1 MAYLRGGSTKNVVLV
16 GKLYDNATFEGKEK
30 DDGTRTKG
38 GQFVDFEIARFVDA
52 NGKKVNENQPPQF
65 NPSLR
70 NTKSITR
77 ENTFDRG
84 VAYNEDE
91 LASFLAAAG
100 PNIETI
106 SNHKTGQQVG
116 KLIVLQADVLPSKT
130 GEGQSYLRVNHKSAV
145 SISDIALPE
154 NSARL
159 STPGSRTTSRASRPR
174 RRPRTMRARRPRP
187 RPSPRSRRTR
197 SRISDRWP
205 LATENRFG
213 TGAVRARGTHRAC
226 ADSGQVGRP

>member
-145 SISDIALPE
+145 PISEIALPE
-154 NSARL
+154 NIREAQYTGVQNDIASLQAEKKAKDDA
-159 STPGSRTTSRASRPR
+159 SKTPAAEAETVAEVDKD
-174 RRPRTMRARRPRP
+174 AV
-187 RPSPRSRRTR
+187 PS
-197 SRISDRWP
+197 
-205 LATENRFG
+205 F
-213 TGAVRARGTHRAC
+213 
-226 ADSGQVGRP
+226 

>member
-154 NSARL
+154 NIREAQY
-159 STPGSRTTSRASRPR
+159 TGVQNDIASLQAEKKAKDDASKAPE
-174 RRPRTMRARRPRP
+174 A
-187 RPSPRSRRTR
+187 
-197 SRISDRWP
+197 
-205 LATENRFG
+205 E
-213 TGAVRARGTHRAC
+213 AVAEVDKDA
-226 ADSGQVGRP
+226 VPNF

>member
-154 NSARL
+154 NIREAQY
-159 STPGSRTTSRASRPR
+159 TGVQNDIASLQAEKKAKDDASKGPE
-174 RRPRTMRARRPRP
+174 A
-187 RPSPRSRRTR
+187 
-197 SRISDRWP
+197 
-205 LATENRFG
+205 E
-213 TGAVRARGTHRAC
+213 AVAEVEKDA
-226 ADSGQVGRP
+226 VPNF

>member
-154 NSARL
+154 NIREAQY
-159 STPGSRTTSRASRPR
+159 TGVQNDIASLQAEKKAKDDASKAPE
-174 RRPRTMRARRPRP
+174 A
-187 RPSPRSRRTR
+187 
-197 SRISDRWP
+197 
-205 LATENRFG
+205 E
-213 TGAVRARGTHRAC
+213 AVAEVEKDA
-226 ADSGQVGRP
+226 VPNF